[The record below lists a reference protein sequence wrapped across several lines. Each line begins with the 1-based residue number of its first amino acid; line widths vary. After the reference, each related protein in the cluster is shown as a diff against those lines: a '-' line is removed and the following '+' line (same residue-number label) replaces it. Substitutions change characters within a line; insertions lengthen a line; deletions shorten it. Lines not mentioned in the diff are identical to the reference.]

1 MGTTVRACVWLLA
14 GLAGAFAQAAG
25 PAAATADADDEPA
38 WWAPE
43 SGKLLATSGVSQI
56 EGAGGGG
63 LVPWALVTGYGTDD
77 AVGANVHYTVL
88 RAGDYTLHSA
98 GAAVGLMDRVELSF
112 DRQVLDTGA
121 AGGKLGLGSGFTFDQ
136 SIAGAKVRL
145 AGDAVYDQDIWWPQV
160 SAGAQ
165 WKLANRGALLKDL
178 GARSADGVDWYLA
191 ATKLLLSES
200 LLLNATVRA
209 TRANQF
215 GLLGFGGDRNNNY
228 TPQFEGSAA
237 LLLRRDFAIG
247 AEVRTKPDNLDF
259 AHESTAYDIFAAYF
273 LNKNLSA
280 TLAFTALGPIA
291 NQGNQNGVYLSL
303 VGGF

>member
-63 LVPWALVTGYGTDD
+63 LVPRALVTGYGTDD

-145 AGDAVYDQDIWWPQV
+145 AGDAVYDQDVWWPQV

-215 GLLGFGGDRNNNY
+215 GLLGFGGDRDRGY
-228 TPQFEGSAA
+228 GAEFEGSAA
-237 LLLRRDFAIG
+237 VLLSRRLAVG
-247 AEVRTKPDNLDF
+247 AELRSKPDNLGF
-259 AHESTAYDIFAAYF
+259 AREDDAWDLFGAWFVS
-273 LNKNLSA
+273 KNVSA
-280 TLAFTALGPIA
+280 TLAYVQLGRVA
-291 NQGNQNGVYLSL
+291 RQNDQGGLYLSL
-303 VGGF
+303 QAGF